1 MVDEEQHD
9 EIGPRT
15 RRLHRGSSCEPKL
28 PSDVRRKFGRRDVR
42 GWVRDTAPI
51 LLSFTLTEI
60 AAILGRLIIKAP
72 HQE

>member
-1 MVDEEQHD
+1 M
-9 EIGPRT
+9 
-15 RRLHRGSSCEPKL
+15 
-28 PSDVRRKFGRRDVR
+28 R

-72 HQE
+72 HQAMMMILLLGQNIHSQGGGDKTRTVCAA